1 MVLMKYSKRNSERG
15 GGGGGGG
22 GGGVYAIDF
31 LKVLIYDFHS
41 AISVFTSA

>member
-1 MVLMKYSKRNSERG
+1 MVLMKYSKRNSER
-15 GGGGGGG
+15 GGGGG